1 MQGSR
6 TILAL
11 TAGAVLALGLQLGSA
26 ATAAETLSVGSAV
39 PDFSLFDENGKEHKL
54 SQYAGKMVV
63 LEWTNPE
70 CPFVADHYNK
80 FNTMEKLSKELGAK
94 DVVWLAVNSTS
105 SNKPEDTK
113 KWRSEQGFEYATLQD
128 KDGKVGKM
136 FDAKTTPHM
145 FVLDTTHKLR
155 YAGAIDDNDAIGE
168 PAKVNYVQS
177 AAQKL
182 FAGES
187 PDPSDEA
194 PYGCSV
200 KYAK

>member
-1 MQGSR
+1 MKRSR

-11 TAGAVLALGLQLGSA
+11 TAGAALALGSFA
-26 ATAAETLSVGSAV
+26 IAAEPLSVGAAV

-63 LEWTNPE
+63 LEWTNPD
-70 CPFVADHYNK
+70 CPYVKDQYEA
-80 FNTMEKLSKELGAK
+80 NTMEKLSKELGAK

-105 SNKPEDTK
+105 SNTPEDTK

-136 FDAKTTPHM
+136 FGAKTTPHM
-145 FVLDTTHKLR
+145 YVLDTSHKLR
-155 YAGAIDDNDAIGE
+155 YAGAIDDNDSIGK
-168 PAKVNYVQS
+168 PATVNYVES

-182 FAGES
+182 FSGAA
-187 PDPSDEA
+187 PNPSDTK

-200 KYAK
+200 KYAN